1 MKRHLIFATF
11 TALLGIASAF
21 ATEVNVIGLFP
32 GKAVVTINRG
42 APRTLSVGQKTL
54 EGVVLVAVDAKG
66 ATLEVDGKKQTLE
79 IGQHFESAAQTGS
92 RTSVTLAPDSRGHYF
107 VDGQVNGV
115 HQRFLVDTGAT
126 LVSMGSDDAS
136 RLGIDYKKGAPGYS
150 VVADGRRVPIF
161 LVKLDSIRIGD
172 VTLFNVD
179 ASVKEGPGM
188 GAALLGMSFLNRT
201 EMVREGSN
209 LVLTKRF

>member
-1 MKRHLIFATF
+1 MKCHLIFATF
-11 TALLGIASAF
+11 AALLCVPGAF

-42 APRTLSVGQKTL
+42 APRTLSVGQKTA
-54 EGVVLVAVDAKG
+54 EGVVLVAVDNKG

-79 IGQHFESAAQTGS
+79 IGQHFESAAQTGN

-115 HQRFLVDTGAT
+115 HLRFLVDTGAT
-126 LVSMGSDDAS
+126 LVERSGDDAA
-136 RLGIDYKKGAPGYS
+136 RLGIDYKKGAPGMS
-150 VVADGRRVPIF
+150 VVADGRRVPIY
-161 LVKLDSIRIGD
+161 LVKLDTVKIGD
-172 VTLFNVD
+172 VTLFNVE
-179 ASVKEGPGM
+179 ASVKEGAGI

-201 EMVREGSN
+201 EMVREGAN